1 MLLDILSLSGPKFWH
16 GTLQFVSSFPLLF
29 ESMLGPEN
37 RSPAEN
43 KSRPHCDYYLRIKPV
58 VVLFVFKPVQAISF
72 RLDFWVKVRSIA
84 LCDMLSII
92 IQDTQV
98 VDKKAW

>member
-16 GTLQFVSSFPLLF
+16 GTLQFVSSFPAAVW
-29 ESMLGPEN
+29 EHARPWKPQSCGKQ
-37 RSPAEN
+37 
-43 KSRPHCDYYLRIKPV
+43 KSDALHLRIKPV
-58 VVLFVFKPVQAISF
+58 VVLFVFEPVQAISF